1 MAECVTNSA
10 GCDKPARFLGR
21 AAYPKLG
28 RRLSTPATYDAHD
41 HSFRR

>member
-1 MAECVTNSA
+1 MAECVNNSA
-10 GCDKPARFLGR
+10 GHDKPARILGR

-28 RRLSTPATYDAHD
+28 RQLSTPATYDAHD